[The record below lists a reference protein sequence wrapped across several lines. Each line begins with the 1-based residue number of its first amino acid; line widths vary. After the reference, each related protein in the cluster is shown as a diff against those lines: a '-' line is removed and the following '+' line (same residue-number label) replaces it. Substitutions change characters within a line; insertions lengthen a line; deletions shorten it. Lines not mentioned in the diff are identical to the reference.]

1 MPTLRGHATVVLA
14 GRATTVPFTT
24 DLSGRKR
31 TPTDIPMG
39 TVTCAVRRQARWR
52 PRPIWLCKQGVSS
65 SRLRPVLLCG
75 DRVEFSSG
83 GATPD
88 RLVKGIG
95 RTVARSV
102 CRSSG
107 HTLGSQR
114 TSLSGALLA
123 ATTRRPLS
131 GMGQWPTSWNQSKSR
146 VSMLPPSSH
155 GLRPL
160 HRRTAATCCMR
171 WVHCDGAAG
180 LVRLAGTDPTMSED
194 WLGGRRRSRPDR
206 TGHPNGPRWVR
217 MTPGTPGA
225 RRARAV
231 TMGMLNRRSVH
242 RHRADLRRPGGLHG
256 GFESHSR
263 SGVLGR
269 VGP

>member
-1 MPTLRGHATVVLA
+1 VVHPTGPTDPRPRQPSHNRPNGSAARSPGRATLLTICSQTVRIPLDVTAHVRGKPRVDLMPTLRGPATVVLA

-39 TVTCAVRRQARWR
+39 AVTYAVRRQARWR

-83 GATPD
+83 GAMPD
-88 RLVKGIG
+88 RVVKGIG

-107 HTLGSQR
+107 HNLGSQR

-194 WLGGRRRSRPDR
+194 
-206 TGHPNGPRWVR
+206 
-217 MTPGTPGA
+217 
-225 RRARAV
+225 
-231 TMGMLNRRSVH
+231 
-242 RHRADLRRPGGLHG
+242 
-256 GFESHSR
+256 
-263 SGVLGR
+263 
-269 VGP
+269 

>member
-1 MPTLRGHATVVLA
+1 VARSVVGPHGIGNCWFSVGTSGHDRYEETAGHHIFPTMTSGSGAARRRVRIPPTPAAGRWPLPTSQASPGRALPCGRAGAYTARPTTVVLA

-107 HTLGSQR
+107 HNLGSQR

-123 ATTRRPLS
+123 ATTRTPLS

-146 VSMLPPSSH
+146 VSMLPPV
-155 GLRPL
+155 LAWAET
-160 HRRTAATCCMR
+160 TA
-171 WVHCDGAAG
+171 
-180 LVRLAGTDPTMSED
+180 S
-194 WLGGRRRSRPDR
+194 PDR
-206 TGHPNGPRWVR
+206 SY
-217 MTPGTPGA
+217 
-225 RRARAV
+225 
-231 TMGMLNRRSVH
+231 MLY
-242 RHRADLRRPGGLHG
+242 A
-256 GFESHSR
+256 
-263 SGVLGR
+263 LGSL
-269 VGP
+269 

>member
-1 MPTLRGHATVVLA
+1 MPTLRGPATVVLA

-24 DLSGRKR
+24 DLSGRKQ

-107 HTLGSQR
+107 HNLGSQR

-180 LVRLAGTDPTMSED
+180 LVRLAGTDGRVPLVVEIRAGVAP
-194 WLGGRRRSRPDR
+194 GGHVTRRSCRAGRSPPAR
-206 TGHPNGPRWVR
+206 VGRAAG
-217 MTPGTPGA
+217 GGGLGA
-225 RRARAV
+225 AWW
-231 TMGMLNRRSVH
+231 
-242 RHRADLRRPGGLHG
+242 RPGW
-256 GFESHSR
+256 R
-263 SGVLGR
+263 SGRASPCSRGQ
-269 VGP
+269 GPPRPA